1 MENPINKKFVLIG
14 EIIFISKIKH
24 WENII
29 LWKKFKYVIR
39 GKIRGLEL

>member
-1 MENPINKKFVLIG
+1 METPINKKFVLIE

-29 LWKKFKYVIR
+29 LWKKVQYV
-39 GKIRGLEL
+39 GSG

>member
-1 MENPINKKFVLIG
+1 MGTAINKKFVLIE

-29 LWKKFKYVIR
+29 LWKKVKYLGTR
-39 GKIRGLEL
+39 